1 MIDQLVERFVPWLI
15 RSRALVVPRVLLFFA
30 LTNVG
35 WLLFQ
40 EQETRQLFLDLALRP
55 GNDSP
60 AQLLA
65 ASHFGALIAIY
76 SAPLVLDTALYA
88 TGFYFRARATLPWI
102 LLNGFTLLLL
112 IFGIGF
118 LHAAASG
125 DFIYFQF

>member
-1 MIDQLVERFVPWLI
+1 MTFDFSIRVTALPLI
-15 RSRALVVPRVLLFFA
+15 RSSAWFGHLCCA
-30 LTNVG
+30 GLTARGEVISRG
-35 WLLFQ
+35 
-40 EQETRQLFLDLALRP
+40 
-55 GNDSP
+55 GNIKIRSTV
-60 AQLLA
+60 
-65 ASHFGALIAIY
+65 
-76 SAPLVLDTALYA
+76 PLVLDTALYA